1 MRAIDYFD
9 KAAETWPNR
18 TALVDRGVRCSYW
31 EAQQLTHRIARALWA
46 GGLRGEERAA
56 IFSPNDARVLLC
68 MLGIMRSGGV
78 WVPMNHRNAID
89 ANIAYMNYAEVSWLF
104 YHSSFADQATQMR
117 SRVKSFTR
125 ILHGARRQRA
135 GSRLGGLRW

>member
-9 KAAETWPNR
+9 KAAETWPGR
-18 TALVDRGVRCSYW
+18 TALLDRGVRYSYW
-31 EAQQLTHRIARALWA
+31 EAQQLTHSIARGLWA
-46 GGLRGEERAA
+46 GGLRSEERAA

-89 ANIAYMNYAEVSWLF
+89 ANIAFMNYAEVSWLF
-104 YHSSFADQATQMR
+104 YHSSFADQVADMR
-117 SRVKSFTR
+117 AGVKSLKHLVCLDT
-125 ILHGARRQRA
+125 ANE
-135 GSRLGGLRW
+135 GSPSLESFM